1 MAVLPYEKCISRV
14 YMYICTQGMLNCT
27 ACSESVVYREDRQ
40 ANTMNSN
47 CWHSRCMQRKP
58 DNHIIYVSCGGQSNG
73 DSNSEHCFSGNL
85 FDRHKC
91 ALCREDHSCV
101 LMHVCEELRPHP
113 SCDRLCGNC
122 IVRGLLTTPEHLTA
136 FCPQRHVTPVI
147 TGLLGMTLLQEI
159 QNIVVT
165 VDGQCLDI
173 GRWTWSFEFEKR
185 IDFVI
190 PRSAPSS
197 AKRSGNAHTNTDS
210 EYSDCDDWDSDS
222 GDKID
227 ESACTPMPK
236 IVQSQSM
243 PLRRIQP
250 ARKVKDAA
258 AAKQNAMA
266 QKAPPAQKKAPPAQ
280 KIPVARKICKKKHAV
295 VGIQKN
301 KVPAPDQT
309 PPAPKKA
316 PPAPKKAPPAPKKA
330 PVRKI
335 GAKRMRWNN
344 LDLLIKVQRDNVCF
358 FYVIG
363 MIYTIACVTF
373 LQYAQQVKHYHCRC
387 VLS

>member
-1 MAVLPYEKCISRV
+1 
-14 YMYICTQGMLNCT
+14 
-27 ACSESVVYREDRQ
+27 
-40 ANTMNSN
+40 
-47 CWHSRCMQRKP
+47 
-58 DNHIIYVSCGGQSNG
+58 
-73 DSNSEHCFSGNL
+73 
-85 FDRHKC
+85 
-91 ALCREDHSCV
+91 
-101 LMHVCEELRPHP
+101 
-113 SCDRLCGNC
+113 
-122 IVRGLLTTPEHLTA
+122 
-136 FCPQRHVTPVI
+136 
-147 TGLLGMTLLQEI
+147 MTLLQEI